1 MLMPD
6 DGFVKI
12 YRKITNWDWYDD
24 PNTFRLFI
32 HCILKANYKEKEW
45 HGITIP
51 VGSFVTSYTKLA
63 KELKLTPDK
72 IRTAINKLKNTKNIT
87 VESTTKYS
95 VITIISHQKYQ
106 STPKQ
111 NPKQIPNSSQTHP
124 KPIPTTKE
132 RKNERKK
139 E

>member
-1 MLMPD
+1 MLLPD

-51 VGSFVTSYTKLA
+51 VGSFVTSYAKLA

-72 IRTAINKLKNTKNIT
+72 IRLAMKKLKTT
-87 VESTTKYS
+87 TQMHEQMVENYEKLS
-95 VITIISHQKYQ
+95 
-106 STPKQ
+106 
-111 NPKQIPNSSQTHP
+111 
-124 KPIPTTKE
+124 
-132 RKNERKK
+132 KK
-139 E
+139 